1 MKFDLNPNDI
11 AVDIAVPLQNDG
23 YRNDIAVNI
32 AVDIAVPLQNDRCR
46 NYIAVE
52 VVYYPLYNDQ
62 IQNDIA
68 IVDVDDKVAVDDD
81 VVDVVVV
88 VVVDVDVA
96 VAYLGNNLENK
107 DVVHLNFVLQEIR
120 YIVVPFCYNNKLNC
134 KYENKNSKIAKFYIL
149 IRLTLKNKNFFVNI
163 FSIS

>member
-1 MKFDLNPNDI
+1 MKFDLNPND
-11 AVDIAVPLQNDG
+11 
-23 YRNDIAVNI
+23 I

-68 IVDVDDKVAVDDD
+68 IVDVDDDKIAVDDD

-96 VAYLGNNLENK
+96 VAYLGNNLEDK

-134 KYENKNSKIAKFYIL
+134 K
-149 IRLTLKNKNFFVNI
+149 IRV
-163 FSIS
+163 

>member
-1 MKFDLNPNDI
+1 MNPNDI

-23 YRNDIAVNI
+23 YRNDIAV
-32 AVDIAVPLQNDRCR
+32 DIAVPLQNDGCR

-68 IVDVDDKVAVDDD
+68 IVDVDDDKVAVDDD
-81 VVDVVVV
+81 VVDVVDVV
-88 VVVDVDVA
+88 
-96 VAYLGNNLENK
+96 VAYLGNNLEDK

-134 KYENKNSKIAKFYIL
+134 K
-149 IRLTLKNKNFFVNI
+149 IRV
-163 FSIS
+163 